1 MGRVSRRDEWAA
13 IWERFDPEAPATR
26 ADWRAPRSYSP
37 IPRIEQALST
47 PFGDRRILLTGT
59 IGSGKTTEL
68 LRLAEARAG
77 HDLVIYLDLVRHFG
91 EVMGD
96 MRALQHI
103 GAWEVVFLAGMA
115 VVRAAEEV
123 WGHRWKGGEL
133 KELERVWVD
142 AAQATGAL
150 SPDAGA
156 PASLEIPNLLKS
168 MIVLASGV
176 PGAGTAAEVGLQTLK
191 GAISAVR
198 WSIPVGDERAT
209 LPDQRAEM
217 RALLAA
223 VNRVIEQVGRA
234 YGRRVLILVDGLDRI
249 REIDRARTLFV
260 DSELV
265 SRLACPVVVC
275 APGALRH
282 SMVTAQVRGFE
293 IHTLVNVPVL
303 DSEDPTKPGPGI
315 GFFEDVYR
323 RRVADLEGD
332 GPALLSAAQL
342 RSFAY
347 YSGGRARDFVRMVQ
361 LAAEKAWQ
369 ADVASATDAMAA
381 EARDDTRKIF
391 EYGMHRG
398 VIDVLQ
404 AVRDDPAHRLPDDPA
419 VWELLAH
426 ARLMPYPGDTEWYY
440 PHPLLTLGVLAAERA
455 G

>member
-1 MGRVSRRDEWAA
+1 M
-13 IWERFDPEAPATR
+13 
-26 ADWRAPRSYSP
+26 
-37 IPRIEQALST
+37 
-47 PFGDRRILLTGT
+47 
-59 IGSGKTTEL
+59 
-68 LRLAEARAG
+68 
-77 HDLVIYLDLVRHFG
+77 RHFG

-115 VVRAAEEV
+115 IVRAAEEV
-123 WGHRWKGGEL
+123 WGHRWKGGEI
-133 KELERVWVD
+133 KRLEEVWID
-142 AAQATGAL
+142 AAQATGVI

-168 MIVLASGV
+168 MVVLASGM
-176 PGAGTAAEVGLQTLK
+176 PGAGTAAEVGLRTLK

-223 VNRVIEQVGRA
+223 VNTVIKQVGEA
-234 YGRRVLILVDGLDRI
+234 YGRRVLILVDGLDRV
-249 REIDRARTLFV
+249 RELDRARTLFV

-303 DSEDPTKPGPGI
+303 DRASPTSHGPGI
-315 GFFEDVYR
+315 SFFEDVYR
-323 RRVADLEGD
+323 RRVADLEAD
-332 GPALLSAAQL
+332 GRPLISETQL

-361 LAAEKAWQ
+361 LAAEKAWH
-369 ADVASATDAMAA
+369 ADVDAATDDIVA
-381 EARDDTRKIF
+381 EARDDTRQLF

-404 AVRDDPAHRLPDDPA
+404 QVRDDPEHRLPDDPA

-440 PHPLLTLGVLAAERA
+440 PHPLLTLGVLAGDKA